1 MGEMY
6 MDGINRNDANWRKVR
21 YLYKYNKEE
30 LLEWKQR
37 IEELSQDTK
46 DMIILFNNNSG
57 GDAAGNAKEFQE
69 MLGIEYDG
77 LSPKQLGL
85 F

>member
-1 MGEMY
+1 M
-6 MDGINRNDANWRKVR
+6 
-21 YLYKYNKEE
+21 
-30 LLEWKQR
+30 EWKQR
-37 IEELSQDTK
+37 VEELSQNTK
-46 DMIILFNNNSG
+46 DIIILFNNNSG
-57 GDAAGNAKEFQE
+57 GYAVGNAKEFQE